1 MYESRLH
8 ATNGVVSLALDARN
22 AELLEL
28 VNERTADN
36 VIKSNCHPQAVSPF
50 VLEIPR
56 EGGGLRPPVPLRATR
71 KFCAI
76 HRSRRISG

>member
-28 VNERTADN
+28 VNERLNPADST
-36 VIKSNCHPQAVSPF
+36 VTEADLASTDA
-50 VLEIPR
+50 
-56 EGGGLRPPVPLRATR
+56 A
-71 KFCAI
+71 
-76 HRSRRISG
+76 